1 MVGAEQ
7 TQTGPATCPGPRDLQ
22 AREPRVGPSGADPR
36 ALACHPCRALS
47 PVLRMGLKQVVL
59 GSNPCSTVPSCV
71 TWGSCLKLSGLCSL
85 SAQSEQPFLPRV
97 HSSEQSLAS
106 AKLGYGCLSWLSHL
120 GGGATGAQKMLKVTG
135 LRIGGQVRPL
145 PRPTPQRQPHPPSV
159 LPAVIGRDRGG
170 CPVLSPPAS
179 PGWGGGG
186 MGQGRAP
193 ASHSPL
199 PAPGGAGPPAGPA
212 TNCPGRPEAGPSG
225 LKPGEAQADPSRLV
239 FVRLDEVTKTDESGH

>member
-59 GSNPCSTVPSCV
+59 GSIPCSTVPSCV

-106 AKLGYGCLSWLSHL
+106 AKLDYGCLLWLSHL
-120 GGGATGAQKMLKVTG
+120 GGGVTGAQKMLEVTG
-135 LRIGGQVRPL
+135 LRIGGQVWPL

-170 CPVLSPPAS
+170 CPVLSPGLS
-179 PGWGGGG
+179 WVGWRGYGSRKGS
-186 MGQGRAP
+186 GQ
-193 ASHSPL
+193 PL
-199 PAPGGAGPPAGPA
+199 PSPSSWCAGPPAGRA
-212 TNCPGRPEAGPSG
+212 TNCPGRPEAGPLG